1 MLLFRRPGP
10 GMTLVGERGPFKP
23 ILINLITVSVDS
35 PPTAWYSQIEFASCT
50 SRTVKPIRPTMR
62 FVGMTTLAA
71 SKTRIPP
78 DALNR
83 VAYGGER
90 IRVERRGAPAV
101 AIISLQDLE
110 LLEYLEDRLDIE
122 AAEKAIADMKA
133 KGEQPVDWQDVKAR
147 LGL

>member
-1 MLLFRRPGP
+1 
-10 GMTLVGERGPFKP
+10 
-23 ILINLITVSVDS
+23 
-35 PPTAWYSQIEFASCT
+35 
-50 SRTVKPIRPTMR
+50 
-62 FVGMTTLAA
+62 MTTLAA

-78 DALNR
+78 DAFNR

-101 AIISLQDLE
+101 AIVSIQDLE

-122 AAEKAIADMKA
+122 AAEKALANMKK
-133 KGEQPVDWQDVKAR
+133 KGEQPADWEDVKAR